1 MKYAT
6 AAALRAALDQRLVT
20 EANTSGTDLT
30 RLRRRVTFERLLVR
44 FALADSERW
53 VLKGG
58 AAVEVRM
65 ADRART
71 TKDIDLAARHTEAT
85 DADVR
90 EALVDVLLSDPQG
103 DFFEF
108 RLDKFRAIGIHGVMG
123 PVWRA
128 RSTAVSTAGPR
139 PRRDR
144 RGRADF
150 RGPTNGIYRPS
161 RNPLLRQ
168 PPDGR
173 NRGRRSVPAFRREAP
188 CTGP

>member
-1 MKYAT
+1 MRYAT

-20 EANTSGTDLT
+20 EANTSGTDIA

-44 FALADSERW
+44 FALVDGERW

-65 ADRART
+65 TDRART

-90 EALVDVLLSDPQG
+90 EALVDVFLSDPQG

-108 RLDKFRAIGIHGVMG
+108 RLDKFRALG
-123 PVWRA
+123 
-128 RSTAVSTAGPR
+128 
-139 PRRDR
+139 
-144 RGRADF
+144 
-150 RGPTNGIYRPS
+150 
-161 RNPLLRQ
+161 
-168 PPDGR
+168 
-173 NRGRRSVPAFRREAP
+173 
-188 CTGP
+188 

>member
-1 MKYAT
+1 MKYAN

-20 EANTSGTDLT
+20 EANTSRSDIA

-44 FALADSERW
+44 FALADGERW

-71 TKDIDLAARHTEAT
+71 TKDIDLAARHTDGT

-108 RLDKFRAIGIHGVMG
+108 RLDKFRPMGIHGAMG

-128 RSTAVSTAGPR
+128 SVTAVSTAG
-139 PRRDR
+139 
-144 RGRADF
+144 
-150 RGPTNGIYRPS
+150 
-161 RNPLLRQ
+161 
-168 PPDGR
+168 
-173 NRGRRSVPAFRREAP
+173 RS
-188 CTGP
+188 TTS